1 VFIVGSC
8 PFLDYISKAVEVT
21 NNNGSSTRTSKKGD
35 SHGKFVVE
43 EELEVGL

>member
-1 VFIVGSC
+1 VC
-8 PFLDYISKAVEVT
+8 PYHGYITKFPEKLRVQLTE
-21 NNNGSSTRTSKKGD
+21 GD

>member
-1 VFIVGSC
+1 MSYGRVVASEAREQASQFSVG
-8 PFLDYISKAVEVT
+8 
-21 NNNGSSTRTSKKGD
+21 N

>member
-1 VFIVGSC
+1 VFTIGSC
-8 PFLDYISKAVEVT
+8 PFLGYISKAVKIT
-21 NNNGSSTRTSKKGD
+21 NNSGRSMRTSKQGE